1 MAQERC
7 VNPSISGAA
16 EGSGGIAARWPWRT
30 GIGLSLGLLA
40 GGLIP
45 LPARAAEGQPMAWQM
60 WYQDAASPVM
70 ERIES
75 LNAFITWIM
84 VGIVLFVLALLII
97 VIWRFNARRNPV
109 PSQTSHNVALE
120 IAWTAIPVLILV
132 VIAIPSFRLLY
143 FMDRNADAEMTI
155 KAIGHQW
162 YWSYE
167 YPDHGDFAFDAFMKY
182 DDDLQEGEPRLLATD
197 NEVVIPVGTA
207 VRVIITSQDV
217 IHSWAVPALGV
228 KTDAN
233 PGRLNETWIQAD
245 RPGVY
250 YGQCSELCGVNH
262 GFMPIAVRAVPKE
275 EFQAWI
281 IDAQERFA
289 QGPAEQVPGPSA
301 QLAQK

>member
-1 MAQERC
+1 MAQVRRPQ
-7 VNPSISGAA
+7 VHIP
-16 EGSGGIAARWPWRT
+16 R
-30 GIGLSLGLLA
+30 LGLLA
-40 GGLIP
+40 LGLTS
-45 LPARAAEGQPMAWQM
+45 LLSWPAIAADGQPEPWQM
-60 WYQDAASPVM
+60 WYQEAASPVM

-84 VGIVLFVLALLII
+84 GGIVVFVLALL
-97 VIWRFNARRNPV
+97 VVVVWRFNAKRNPV

-120 IAWTAIPVLILV
+120 IAWTAVPILILV

-143 FMDRNADAEMTI
+143 FMDRNSDAEMTI

-167 YPDHGDFAFDAFMKY
+167 YPDHGDFTFDAFMKY

-197 NEVVIPVGTA
+197 NEVVIPVGTP

-245 RPGVY
+245 RPGIY

-262 GFMPIAVRAVPKE
+262 GFMPIMVRAVPKE
-275 EFQAWI
+275 EFHAWVT
-281 IDAQERFA
+281 DAQERFA
-289 QGPAEQVPGPSA
+289 QGPTGQSPNRTT
-301 QLAQK
+301 QLAQQ